1 MCVCFV
7 SVGVGVLRGVFLS
20 GHFQG
25 IGLKLRNENDKY
37 GSSYNMLEDSL
48 GNKRG
53 KDFGEIHLENW
64 EMIHFDYII
73 SLNRVG
79 TFHYRI

>member
-1 MCVCFV
+1 MSSVPKSCLCVCILFCLV
-7 SVGVGVLRGVFLS
+7 LVLEFSVVFLS

-25 IGLKLRNENDKY
+25 TGLKLRNENDKY

-53 KDFGEIHLENW
+53 KDFG
-64 EMIHFDYII
+64 
-73 SLNRVG
+73 
-79 TFHYRI
+79 